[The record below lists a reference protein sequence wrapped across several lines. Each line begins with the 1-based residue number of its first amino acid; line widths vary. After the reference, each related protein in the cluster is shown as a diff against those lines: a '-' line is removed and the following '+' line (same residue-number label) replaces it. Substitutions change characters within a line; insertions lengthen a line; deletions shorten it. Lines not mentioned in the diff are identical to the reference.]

1 MGTRGLFY
9 KDYGQLGGTADSN
22 GSNKS
27 DPLVTDIHTAP
38 PDQIDPSGGV
48 LHQGTGNV
56 DLLLIAVDNG
66 PDRMMYAG
74 PVMSHYEFI
83 VPGPSLTRMSD
94 SEWQGNLSGGNGTA
108 AARMDTELS

>member
-1 MGTRGLFY
+1 LFY
-9 KDYGQLGGTADSN
+9 KDYGQQGLPDSN

-27 DPLVTDIHTAP
+27 DSLVTDIHTAP
-38 PDQIDPSGGV
+38 PDQVDLIGGV
-48 LHQGTGNV
+48 LHEGTGNV

-83 VPGPSLTRMSD
+83 VPGPSLTRMAD
-94 SEWQGNLSGGNGTA
+94 SEWQGILSAGNGPSRPEWT
-108 AARMDTELS
+108 RSYLIPKQ